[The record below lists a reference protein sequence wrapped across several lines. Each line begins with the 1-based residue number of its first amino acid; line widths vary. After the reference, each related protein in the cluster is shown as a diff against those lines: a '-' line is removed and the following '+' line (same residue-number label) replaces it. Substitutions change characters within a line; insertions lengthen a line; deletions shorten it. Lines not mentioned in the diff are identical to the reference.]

1 VARQDVRH
9 LVGVPWECG
18 PDCGIPD
25 NTRMSD
31 TTASPLLHL
40 LVPGAGLPR
49 AGDDRP
55 AGQAAA
61 PALPQ
66 LQSLLARMQ
75 AVATIALP
83 EDSLSMP
90 HEIALARLNGLP
102 DTPGQVPWAA
112 FECGVAGS
120 PCAWIKPCH
129 WRVGADHVL
138 LGDPDELALNEE
150 ASRALLAAAAPYFA
164 EDGITLQWR
173 MPGAWLALG
182 EVFRGLPTLSLERA
196 VGQRLTPEMFETSAR
211 HSPVLRRLQNEMQML
226 FYTHPVNDARQ
237 ARGLAPVNSFWI
249 AGAGTL
255 DAPPAL
261 PAPGIQLETRLQP
274 NALRHDAAAHAAAWQ
289 AVDADACARLLAALQ
304 AGQDVRLTLCGTQ
317 RAVTYA
323 PAAPGLLQRAAR
335 LFSARPDVS
344 GVLAAL

>member
-1 VARQDVRH
+1 
-9 LVGVPWECG
+9 
-18 PDCGIPD
+18 
-25 NTRMSD
+25 MSD

-49 AGDDRP
+49 AGDDRL
-55 AGQAAA
+55 AVQAAA
-61 PALPQ
+61 PALPH

-75 AVATIALP
+75 AAATITLP

-102 DTPGQVPWAA
+102 DTPGHVPWAA
-112 FECGVAGS
+112 FECSLAGS

-129 WRVGADHVL
+129 WQVGTDHVL
-138 LGDPDELALNEE
+138 LGDPAELALDEQT
-150 ASRALLAAAAPYFA
+150 SRALMAAAAPYFA

-173 MPGAWLALG
+173 MPGAWLAMG
-182 EVFRGLPTLSLERA
+182 EVFRGLPALSMERA
-196 VGQRLTPEMFETSAR
+196 IGQRITPEVFETSAR

-237 ARGLAPVNSFWI
+237 ARGLAPVNSFWVT
-249 AGAGTL
+249 GAGVL
-255 DAPPAL
+255 DAPASPARGL
-261 PAPGIQLETRLQP
+261 KLETRLQP
-274 NALRHDAAAHAAAWQ
+274 YALRHDAAAHAAAWQ
-289 AVDADACARLLAALQ
+289 AVDADDCARLLAALQ

-335 LFSARPDVS
+335 LFGARPDVS
-344 GVLAAL
+344 GALAAL